1 MFMLLQILWYKNIH
15 NESEKPAYF
24 SESFVHKSVNGSK
37 FPGSKSIPFCCLCS
51 QPQRWSSQDCIIAG
65 PSHTVTRSF
74 PGCCALPLETDLL
87 LDPILFPSSRSK
99 LSLFTILNSTLFQI
113 FFWPTK
119 DGIILLLSLYIIYI
133 NYIEVRT
140 NSIFTLV
147 LVLVSSNVTNYSDE
161 SSLKKKIYL
170 AHY

>member
-1 MFMLLQILWYKNIH
+1 MFMLLQILWYENIR

-74 PGCCALPLETDLL
+74 PGCDRFQGAVR
-87 LDPILFPSSRSK
+87 FPWK
-99 LSLFTILNSTLFQI
+99 QICCLTQYYPHPHVLNYHYSQYLTLHYF
-113 FFWPTK
+113 K
-119 DGIILLLSLYIIYI
+119 
-133 NYIEVRT
+133 
-140 NSIFTLV
+140 
-147 LVLVSSNVTNYSDE
+147 YSFGQQ
-161 SSLKKKIYL
+161 KMV
-170 AHY
+170 

>member
-37 FPGSKSIPFCCLCS
+37 FSGSKSIPFCCLCS

-119 DGIILLLSLYIIYI
+119 VGIILLLSLYIIYI
-133 NYIEVRT
+133 NYEVRT

>member
-1 MFMLLQILWYKNIH
+1 MFMLLQILWYKNIR

-51 QPQRWSSQDCIIAG
+51 QHQRWFSQDCIIAG

-74 PGCCALPLETDLL
+74 PGCCALPLETGLL

-133 NYIEVRT
+133 NCNEVRT